1 MNAPGESTM
10 ATKRK
15 TAASAPPAQ
24 ISEAV
29 PTTETSPS
37 LADTGAEV
45 ILRTNFAVVE
55 QDSIALLHAASLLLD
70 ADTAEK
76 VNVALDHNL
85 KLWIAIKTVLLNE
98 DCPVEPEVKANLRNL
113 AQYVVNTTMEAA
125 NGAIEERR
133 LVSLS
138 RINMS
143 IAEGLL
149 RGQQNRMIQ
158 ERAYEIWEA
167 EGRPDGCEQEHWL
180 RAEAEVSVQLKN

>member
-1 MNAPGESTM
+1 M

-24 ISEAV
+24 ISEAAPATDS
-29 PTTETSPS
+29 PTL

-70 ADTAEK
+70 ADTPEK

-85 KLWIAIKTVLLNE
+85 KLWIAIKTVLVNE
-98 DCPVEPEVKANLRNL
+98 ACPVEPEVKANLRNL

-167 EGRPDGCEQEHWL
+167 EGRPEGREQEHWL
-180 RAEAEVSVQLKN
+180 RAEAEVSVQLKD

>member
-24 ISEAV
+24 ISEAAPAV
-29 PTTETSPS
+29 ETTSP

-70 ADTAEK
+70 ADGGEK

-98 DCPVEPEVKANLRNL
+98 DCPVEPDVKANLRNL

-167 EGRPDGCEQEHWL
+167 EGRPEGCEQEHWL

>member
-1 MNAPGESTM
+1 M

-24 ISEAV
+24 ISESV
-29 PTTETSPS
+29 PAALSPS
-37 LADTGAEV
+37 VESASVLVDTGAEV

-85 KLWIAIKTVLLNE
+85 KLWIAIKAVLVNE
-98 DCPVEPEVKANLRNL
+98 ECPVEPEVKANLRNL
-113 AQYVVNTTMEAA
+113 AQYVVNTTMEAT
-125 NGAIEERR
+125 GGTIEERR

-149 RGQQNRMIQ
+149 RGQQNKMIQ
-158 ERAYEIWEA
+158 DRAYEIWEA
-167 EGRPDGCEQEHWL
+167 EGRPDGREQEHWL
-180 RAEAEVSVQLKN
+180 RAESEVSVSLKN